1 MPAAIPLIAG
11 GAVLGGAGAIYGGYK
26 QKQALD
32 YNAKLANQA
41 AEQAKVKAAYDEAA
55 HRENVAKFISSQKAD
70 YGKSGVEMS
79 GSPLLVINDTIAK
92 SELDALAIRYGGE
105 IESAQLR
112 SKGAGLRAEGQTART
127 MGFLGGG
134 SSLLT
139 GAGNIAMAKR

>member
-1 MPAAIPLIAG
+1 MPAAVPLIAG
-11 GAVLGGAGAIYGGYK
+11 GAVLAGAGAIYGGYK
-26 QKQALD
+26 QKQALE
-32 YNAKLANQA
+32 YNAKLAEQS

-55 HRENVAKFISSQKAD
+55 HRENVAKFISSQRAE

-79 GSPLLVINDTIAK
+79 GSPLLVIKDTIAK

-105 IESAQLR
+105 IEARQLR

-127 MGFLGGG
+127 AGYLGAG

-139 GAGNIAMAKR
+139 GAGNAIAARR